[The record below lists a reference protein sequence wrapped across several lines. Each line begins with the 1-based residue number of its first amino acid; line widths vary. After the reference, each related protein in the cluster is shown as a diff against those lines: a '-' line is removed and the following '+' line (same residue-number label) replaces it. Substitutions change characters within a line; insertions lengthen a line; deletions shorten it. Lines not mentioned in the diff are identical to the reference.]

1 MTKIKNTKKGM
12 AKKTLSMSLVVAM
25 LATSNVP
32 VWAAEF
38 SDGSDAA
45 VATEAPAEDAFS
57 DDADVAPVV
66 EDNSEDVVSAQ
77 AEDSKYTV
85 AFKDVPEKA
94 EWRVSPSDY
103 VKFKVKVTNPA
114 DSNNNV
120 TGLKYVAY
128 VTDNGVDYT
137 SATTLSASADGYA
150 EVDVSSLFIPENVGK
165 KVRVRVYE
173 TDATNNV
180 TWYEDSADITV
191 AKQTLAGTLDLTG
204 GNVSEST
211 AVHYTG
217 KTITTVPTTATAEN
231 VTYAWNGGNYNYNQ
245 LKHDGTTSDVKLSAF
260 TITGDDLV
268 NSVDVS
274 KKNVTATAD
283 IESKYYDGKVAV
295 TYQIWRKVLSTDIND
310 KNYIGNNIKVELPKY
325 TYQYTGNAIRVKSK
339 DITVTDLNTG
349 KVVENAVN
357 DTNGYYTISSSGNVT
372 TTPTDVDVTLKAEG
386 SLANY
391 TVSGY
396 GAINAKT
403 AEKVSVTKRDLS
415 DTANTTIEI
424 STVTTDVLGANKT
437 ISADG
442 LKDNLTIKDADGSD
456 INKNCVKI
464 DMGALENQPVVIGNT
479 YTVTVKPAAGNTNV
493 TGSRQVTFKVLARTI
508 SNATFTPATGVN
520 LTSAESYT
528 GEQITKNLTN
538 ITTENFESKVGTLT
552 DKNGTKLIAGVNYSA
567 TLEFGENKN
576 VGVASNHTGG
586 KIIIKGLGSY
596 EGSEKVF
603 EFDINPRQATDVE
616 VPEKILFNGVN
627 QDGKDYAIVPAV
639 VAKYAGTDG
648 KNVKLT
654 VPTDDYEITSELVKK
669 TGTGTGYDDYTVT
682 DKNEAGTY
690 VRTTITKKANTTSNF
705 VIPEKTSSTK
715 LFAVTKIVNKAITDA
730 DIQMNKTT
738 YTYTGKEV
746 SLDYKVVVGGVELEK
761 GVDYEE
767 TITNGKNVGEG
778 VLTITGKGDYDNTT
792 ASAKFTIEAAKTSDL
807 KVAVV
812 KGQEST
818 FVYNGKQKKPVI
830 GTDLSVTLN
839 GVDVSG
845 EFVVSYPTSKTANVN
860 VGKGQI
866 TLTPKK
872 DNKNFQGVA
881 DFTFDITAATLSGG
895 DLKVF
900 NERND
905 ALKDSTIASTSNPL
919 FKYDGTAHTFAK
931 TTYTNTVAS
940 PMKLTDNDYEIR
952 YAENISG
959 VSASANSTTSTG
971 YIFVVAKGNYKN
983 TTYSP
988 SGIPVVNGVYTFADG
1003 SKIEN
1008 IVAAKKFA
1016 IAKLAFDKDDV
1027 TISNGSYKGGNNVDP
1042 VVTVSYKGKKLVQ
1055 DVDFELDYTGFTQD
1069 RTKVTNGKTLKVTV
1083 NGKGGYRANGSF
1095 TFTWGIDKFDFANA
1109 TILVSGTDADPVIKV
1124 MNGSLLV
1131 DEKEYD
1137 LTVADGKATITAT
1150 KDNKNYT
1157 GTQTV
1162 NIKHELEKPA
1172 APTISSVK
1180 VTGNK
1185 ATVILS
1191 DEAEGASGYDYVI
1204 STSKDPSDKDARI
1217 DVVKNQVQTTANFK
1231 YVPQGTYYA
1240 YCHAWTRD
1248 ENGKKVF
1255 GEWSNSYA
1263 FSVTAITPDTPE
1275 ILSVKTKGSTI
1286 TVTYKESAN
1295 STGYDVVLGKGSKKE
1310 HGETRPYQY
1319 GKYKKLNVKPGVCKA
1334 VFKNIPAGTYYAG
1347 VHSWNRTASEND
1359 NKVFSKWSNLETAKV
1374 K

>member
-1 MTKIKNTKKGM
+1 
-12 AKKTLSMSLVVAM
+12 
-25 LATSNVP
+25 
-32 VWAAEF
+32 
-38 SDGSDAA
+38 
-45 VATEAPAEDAFS
+45 
-57 DDADVAPVV
+57 
-66 EDNSEDVVSAQ
+66 
-77 AEDSKYTV
+77 
-85 AFKDVPEKA
+85 
-94 EWRVSPSDY
+94 
-103 VKFKVKVTNPA
+103 
-114 DSNNNV
+114 
-120 TGLKYVAY
+120 
-128 VTDNGVDYT
+128 
-137 SATTLSASADGYA
+137 
-150 EVDVSSLFIPENVGK
+150 
-165 KVRVRVYE
+165 
-173 TDATNNV
+173 
-180 TWYEDSADITV
+180 
-191 AKQTLAGTLDLTG
+191 
-204 GNVSEST
+204 
-211 AVHYTG
+211 
-217 KTITTVPTTATAEN
+217 
-231 VTYAWNGGNYNYNQ
+231 
-245 LKHDGTTSDVKLSAF
+245 
-260 TITGDDLV
+260 
-268 NSVDVS
+268 
-274 KKNVTATAD
+274 
-283 IESKYYDGKVAV
+283 
-295 TYQIWRKVLSTDIND
+295 
-310 KNYIGNNIKVELPKY
+310 
-325 TYQYTGNAIRVKSK
+325 
-339 DITVTDLNTG
+339 
-349 KVVENAVN
+349 
-357 DTNGYYTISSSGNVT
+357 
-372 TTPTDVDVTLKAEG
+372 
-386 SLANY
+386 
-391 TVSGY
+391 
-396 GAINAKT
+396 
-403 AEKVSVTKRDLS
+403 
-415 DTANTTIEI
+415 
-424 STVTTDVLGANKT
+424 
-437 ISADG
+437 
-442 LKDNLTIKDADGSD
+442 
-456 INKNCVKI
+456 
-464 DMGALENQPVVIGNT
+464 
-479 YTVTVKPAAGNTNV
+479 
-493 TGSRQVTFKVLARTI
+493 
-508 SNATFTPATGVN
+508 
-520 LTSAESYT
+520 
-528 GEQITKNLTN
+528 
-538 ITTENFESKVGTLT
+538 
-552 DKNGTKLIAGVNYSA
+552 
-567 TLEFGENKN
+567 
-576 VGVASNHTGG
+576 
-586 KIIIKGLGSY
+586 
-596 EGSEKVF
+596 
-603 EFDINPRQATDVE
+603 
-616 VPEKILFNGVN
+616 
-627 QDGKDYAIVPAV
+627 
-639 VAKYAGTDG
+639 
-648 KNVKLT
+648 
-654 VPTDDYEITSELVKK
+654 
-669 TGTGTGYDDYTVT
+669 
-682 DKNEAGTY
+682 
-690 VRTTITKKANTTSNF
+690 
-705 VIPEKTSSTK
+705 
-715 LFAVTKIVNKAITDA
+715 
-730 DIQMNKTT
+730 MNKTT

-1083 NGKGGYRANGSF
+1083 NGKGGYRANGLF

-1347 VHSWNRTASEND
+1347 VHSWNRSASEND